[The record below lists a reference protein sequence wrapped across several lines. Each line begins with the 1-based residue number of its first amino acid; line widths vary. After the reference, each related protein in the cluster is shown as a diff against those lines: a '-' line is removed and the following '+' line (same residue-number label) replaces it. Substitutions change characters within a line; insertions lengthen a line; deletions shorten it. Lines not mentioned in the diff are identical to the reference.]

1 MKSSKDECKGMP
13 SNNLKD
19 WIIWLGDEHRVPPKC
34 LNMHS
39 ALIEI
44 NGKNAEDGDDIV
56 SCLSSII
63 DDEVKDAKSD

>member
-1 MKSSKDECKGMP
+1 
-13 SNNLKD
+13 
-19 WIIWLGDEHRVPPKC
+19 
-34 LNMHS
+34 MHS